1 MSVTVKELLE
11 AGAHFGHQAHRWN
24 PKMQRYILGKRGGI
38 HLIDL
43 RKTAAG
49 FEKALDAV
57 RQVSGRGGRVLF
69 VGTKKQ
75 AQEIMAEEARRCGQY
90 YVNRRWLGGQLTNFK
105 TIKVR
110 TAKLRELDTAS
121 QDGTYGRYSK
131 KEALTMER
139 LRTKLEIALGGIK
152 EMPQTPDMMFVID
165 PRREKIAI
173 AEANM
178 LGIPVVAIVDTNC
191 DPEAV
196 DYPVP
201 ANDDSS
207 RAIRLLVGR
216 FADAIIESRKSAPAP
231 APAPA
236 AEGDADADAAKPA
249 ARKPAAK
256 KPAAKKPAPKPAAK
270 AAAPKAEAAEAAE
283 AEEAPAT
290 EAVET
295 PVEAAAETQEG

>member
-1 MSVTVKELLE
+1 
-11 AGAHFGHQAHRWN
+11 
-24 PKMQRYILGKRGGI
+24 
-38 HLIDL
+38 
-43 RKTAAG
+43 
-49 FEKALDAV
+49 
-57 RQVSGRGGRVLF
+57 
-69 VGTKKQ
+69 
-75 AQEIMAEEARRCGQY
+75 
-90 YVNRRWLGGQLTNFK
+90 
-105 TIKVR
+105 
-110 TAKLRELDTAS
+110 
-121 QDGTYGRYSK
+121 
-131 KEALTMER
+131 MER